1 MIKSSQQKWNEANKD
16 KVLLYHATWRKN
28 NRERIRLQ
36 AKKYREGNGKAPMRA
51 KDLRIKYG
59 LTPQRYD
66 AMLVAQNNCCAIC
79 GKTPFENGKRLTID
93 HCHITKKVRGLLC
106 YRCNTGLASFHDDA
120 SLLWT
125 AYQYLA
131 KSQEAIANAE
141 GK

>member
-1 MIKSSQQKWNEANKD
+1 MIKSAQQKWNEANKD
-16 KVLLYHATWRKN
+16 RVLLYHAKWREN

-36 AKKYREGNGKAPMRA
+36 AKKYRQGNGKAPTRA
-51 KDLRIKYG
+51 KDLRVKYG
-59 LTPQRYD
+59 LMPEQYE
-66 AMLVAQNNCCAIC
+66 AMMIAQNHVCAIC
-79 GKTPFENGKRLTID
+79 GKTPLENGKRLTID

-106 YRCNTGLASFHDDA
+106 YRCNTGLASFHDGV

-131 KSQEAIANAE
+131 KSVDAISKAE